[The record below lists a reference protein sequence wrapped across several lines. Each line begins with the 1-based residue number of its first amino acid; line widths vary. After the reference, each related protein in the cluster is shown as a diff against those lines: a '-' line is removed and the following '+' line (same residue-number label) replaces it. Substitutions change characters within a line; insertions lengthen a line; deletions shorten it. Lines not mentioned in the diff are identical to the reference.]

1 LKAAEWVPTGAKQA
15 DGAAPLTTDQ
25 LVKGGVKRT
34 VEVCKKSHFNSIF
47 KTNILDFGGFG
58 NKI

>member
-1 LKAAEWVPTGAKQA
+1 MGTKQA

-47 KTNILDFGGFG
+47 KANILDFGGFG

>member
-1 LKAAEWVPTGAKQA
+1 MPKIDEIPGL
-15 DGAAPLTTDQ
+15 LM
-25 LVKGGVKRT
+25 RIM

-47 KTNILDFGGFG
+47 KANILDFGGFG